1 MERNLP
7 PSVKK
12 QLKTMVCTAH
22 EAALR
27 SALSELSRH
36 FESWQRGEINS
47 FDMAD
52 RIHEF
57 HQGPNQAIYKRF
69 TYSRNDDLPMLAASA
84 IATSQID
91 EKDVPPEVLS
101 HLKPWLEFYRRKW

>member
-1 MERNLP
+1 MERKLS
-7 PSVKK
+7 PSVSK

-27 SALSELSRH
+27 PPLSELARH

-47 FDMAD
+47 FEMAD

-57 HQGPNQAIYKRF
+57 HQGANQAIYKRF
-69 TYSRNDDLPMLAASA
+69 TYSRNDDLPMIAAFA
-84 IATSQID
+84 IATSLLD
-91 EKDVPPEVLS
+91 EKDVPAEVLS
-101 HLKPWLEFYRRKW
+101 HLKPWLEFYRSEL